1 MINDVILK
9 GSIMRKLLKLF
20 LLVTQ
25 VFFLLGGQV
34 GAVAAQT
41 LKINQNH
48 VPVVQTDNAFT
59 FTDLGYEER
68 IMVGPYDLETIF
80 FSTPPTWQLTSGTIN
95 LRFTT
100 GGTFAGES
108 LDSAGWVGGSIFV
121 YFNQELIDTVLLSQT
136 GETTREIQI
145 PASALEPV
153 TDDGRHILSFLF
165 DATYTCDFE
174 DFQENLIIS
183 ADSELDLQ
191 YQPKAPSVD
200 LSTFPFPIY
209 QPNSPITT
217 DLTLVVPNQPSA
229 SELQA
234 ALTVSSGL
242 GFLVDGGLDVA
253 LVSLS
258 DLSENIL
265 TSNNIVFVG
274 LPTEFSVLQDIAFP
288 IPITNGEFVI
298 NGAAQDDGIIQIAQ
312 SPWNI
317 SNVVLLISGNTD
329 AGVIKAAQTVG
340 TGVIVPSG
348 REDVSVITQVNPE
361 TSVSVLEDRTLGD
374 LGYANETM
382 QGTLGQYLSYYFYA
396 SPEQAYSTGAYID
409 LVTSHSDLLDYER
422 SGITLLLNDAV
433 VGSLR
438 YDKDSDQVETTQIKI
453 LPQVLNQGINRLEI
467 IGDLKPVYDCYST
480 DIQDTWVT
488 VSESSLIHLPNN
500 SQQVDIGKNLNLQS
514 FIYTFPT
521 SENLKDLAFVLAHD
535 DSQSWS
541 YASKLANYL
550 GQNGQITAVD
560 LRVAYA
566 DSVPDE
572 ILQGR
577 NLIVMGRALTLPIV
591 EQLNDALPA
600 PFESGSDN
608 VVQPDM
614 LVNYRVL
621 PDVSAGY
628 IQLLQ
633 SPWNSNLAILMV
645 MGNTEE
651 GVSLAGEALV
661 NDASLNQL
669 RGNFSILFGDQ
680 ILSVDTRLL
689 GLNNSNVIANP
700 TASDVVVPPTSTTN
714 ILSGQETSPSG
725 RAGWILPTVVV
736 STIVVLIIG
745 VFAIWRGRLGKVS
758 EKNQAD
764 NDN

>member
-34 GAVAAQT
+34 GTVAAQT

>member
-1 MINDVILK
+1 M
-9 GSIMRKLLKLF
+9 GKLLKLF

-25 VFFLLGGQV
+25 IFFLLGGQIHS
-34 GAVAAQT
+34 VAAKALGVNYKYLPVLQT
-41 LKINQNH
+41 GNN
-48 VPVVQTDNAFT
+48 FT
-59 FTDLGYEER
+59 FDDLGYEER
-68 IMVGPYDLETIF
+68 IMVGPYDLESIF

-108 LDSAGWVGGSIFV
+108 LESAGWVGGSIFV
-121 YFNQELIDTVLLSQT
+121 YFNEELIDTVLLDQT
-136 GETTREIQI
+136 GEATKEIQI
-145 PASALEPV
+145 PANALEPV

-183 ADSELDLQ
+183 SDSVLDLQ

-200 LSTFPFPIY
+200 LSSFPFPIY
-209 QPNSPITT
+209 QPNSPSTT
-217 DLTLVVPNQPSA
+217 NLTLVVPDQPSA
-229 SELQA
+229 DELQA
-234 ALTVSSGL
+234 ALTVSAGL
-242 GFLVDGGLDVA
+242 GYIVDDGLDLT

-258 DLSENIL
+258 ELSENIL
-265 TSNNIVFVG
+265 NSNNIIFVG
-274 LPTEFSVLQDIAFP
+274 LPTELSSLQDVEFP
-288 IPITNGEFVI
+288 VPITNGEFVI
-298 NGAAQDDGIIQIAQ
+298 SGAAQDDGIIQIAQ

-317 SNVVLLISGNTD
+317 SNVVLLVSGNTD
-329 AGVIKAAQTVG
+329 IGVIKAAQTVG

-374 LGYANETM
+374 LGYTNETM

-422 SGITLLLNDAV
+422 SGITLLLNDEV

-438 YDKDSDQVETTQIKI
+438 YDKDSDQVETTQIKF

-500 SQQVDIGKNLNLQS
+500 SQQVDIGKNLDLQN
-514 FIYTFPT
+514 FKYTFPT

-535 DSQSWS
+535 DSQSWAH
-541 YASKLANYL
+541 ASKLANYL
-550 GQNGQITAVD
+550 GRNGQITAVD

-572 ILQGR
+572 ILQER
-577 NLIVMGRALTLPIV
+577 NLIVIGRASTLPIV

-600 PFESGSDN
+600 PFEPGSDD

-621 PDVSAGY
+621 PDVNTGY

-645 MGNTEE
+645 MGNTDE
-651 GVSLAGEALV
+651 GVSLAGEALI
-661 NDASLNQL
+661 NDDLLNQI

-680 ILSVDTRLL
+680 VLSVDTRLL
-689 GLNNSNVIANP
+689 GPSNNSMIENP
-700 TASDVVVPPTSTTN
+700 PASDVIVSPTSTTN
-714 ILSGQETSPSG
+714 IFTGDETLPSG
-725 RAGWILPTVVV
+725 RADWILPTVVI
-736 STIVVLIIG
+736 STLVVLIIG
-745 VFAIWRGRLGKVS
+745 IFAVWRGRSGKIS
-758 EKNQAD
+758 EKDQVDSD
-764 NDN
+764 N

>member
-34 GAVAAQT
+34 GVVAAQT

-209 QPNSPITT
+209 QPNSPIST
-217 DLTLVVPNQPSA
+217 DLTLVVPDQPSA

>member
-34 GAVAAQT
+34 GVVAAQT

-577 NLIVMGRALTLPIV
+577 NLIVMGRASTLPIV